1 MNEFQTRR
9 HLLRRGVASAAS
21 LGLAASLLQ
30 ACGDDEDTATAGG
43 GGSGDTSPIKVGLL
57 YALTGGL
64 SITEKSLHNG
74 AMLAIEEINAAG
86 GINGRKIEPITE
98 DYASDFTVVVQK
110 AEKLI
115 RQDKVVAVVG
125 CYTSASRVAVI
136 PTFQKND
143 ALLFYGT
150 YYEGLECDNNTF
162 YGGAVPNQ
170 FLLDYVPWITENLG
184 KSIYIVG
191 SDYVYP
197 QTVSAIVKKIAPAS
211 GGKVVADRYFQLGT
225 TEFGSVISD
234 IKSKK
239 PDVVLSNLVGDSTPA
254 FYKQFKSAG
263 LTPETLPIAATVT
276 TEVEVAAMGPA
287 AAEGH
292 YQTGTYF
299 QSLDN
304 DDNKKFVEAYQA
316 KFGKDEVTHMPLVGH
331 YDAVYLLADAIKRGG
346 GTSLEQLNKGL
357 VGATNPTSPEGQT
370 TKVIAN
376 HHTTHP
382 SYVGKCNSS
391 GQYDVVQEFPSRQP
405 DPFPSQIVS
414 AAKRPT
420 CPTPFKS

>member
-1 MNEFQTRR
+1 MNENQTRR
-9 HLLRRGVASAAS
+9 MLLRRGVAGAAT
-21 LGLAASLLQ
+21 LGFTSMLLQ
-30 ACGDDEDTATAGG
+30 ACGDNEQSTADGATSG
-43 GGSGDTSPIKVGLL
+43 GDTSPIKIGLL

-74 AMLAIEEINAAG
+74 AMLAIDEINAAG
-86 GINGRKIEPITE
+86 GIGGRQIEPITE

-197 QTVSAIVKKIAPAS
+197 QTVSAIVKKVAPAS

-234 IKSKK
+234 IKNKK

-263 LTPETLPIAATVT
+263 LSAKTLPIAATVT
-276 TEVEVAAMGPA
+276 TEVEVQAMGPA

-292 YQTGTYF
+292 YMTGTYF

-304 DDNKKFVEAYQA
+304 ADNKKFVEAYQA
-316 KFGKDEVTHMPLVGH
+316 KYGKDQVTHMPLVGH
-331 YDAVYLLADAIKRGG
+331 YDSVYLLADAIKRGG
-346 GTSLEQLNKGL
+346 GTSVEQLTKGL
-357 VGATNPTSPEGQT
+357 VGATNPNSPEGQT
-370 TKVIAN
+370 TKVVAN

-382 SYVGKCNSS
+382 SYVGQANAE
-391 GQYDVVQEFPSRQP
+391 GQYDVVKEFASRTP
-405 DPFPSQIVS
+405 DPFPPQIVS
-414 AAKRPT
+414 AAKRPE